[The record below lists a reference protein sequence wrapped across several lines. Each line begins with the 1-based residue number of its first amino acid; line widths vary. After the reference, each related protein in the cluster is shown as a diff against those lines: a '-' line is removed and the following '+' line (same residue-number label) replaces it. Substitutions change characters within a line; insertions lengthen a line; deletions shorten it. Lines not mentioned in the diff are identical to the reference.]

1 MSEKILIGKIVN
13 VFGLSGEV
21 KVYNY
26 SGAED
31 RYEKLEQ
38 IFAGGNRYRIQQ
50 VRHQKNM
57 ILLKLEGVD
66 DRDAAERLRGK
77 NVYMSEEELPELPEN
92 EHYIRDMIGME
103 VYDEPTGRIVGTLK
117 DVLTERAQ
125 PVYVV
130 NTEDGGEVL
139 IPGVPV
145 FVKKIDETTRRITV
159 ALIEGMLP

>member
-1 MSEKILIGKIVN
+1 
-13 VFGLSGEV
+13 
-21 KVYNY
+21 
-26 SGAED
+26 
-31 RYEKLEQ
+31 
-38 IFAGGNRYRIQQ
+38 
-50 VRHQKNM
+50 M

-103 VYDEPTGRIVGTLK
+103 VYDEPSGRIVGTLK

>member
-13 VFGLSGEV
+13 VFGLAGEV

-26 SGAED
+26 SGSEN
-31 RYEKLEQ
+31 RYEELEK
-38 IFAGGNRYRIQQ
+38 IFAGGELYRIQQ
-50 VRHQKNM
+50 ARRQKNM

-77 NVYMSEEELPELPEN
+77 NVYMREEDLPELPED
-92 EHYIRDMIGME
+92 EHYIRDIIGTE
-103 VYDEPTGRIVGTLK
+103 VYDEPSGRIIGTLK

-130 NTEDGGEVL
+130 KTEDGGEVL

-145 FVKKIDETTRRITV
+145 FVKKIDETARRVTV

>member
-26 SGAED
+26 SGSED

-117 DVLTERAQ
+117 DVIQNTAQ
-125 PVYVV
+125 SILEVE
-130 NTEDGGEVL
+130 TSEGKTVL
-139 IPGVPV
+139 IPAVDEFLKEIDDEEGV
-145 FVKKIDETTRRITV
+145 IRV
-159 ALIEGMLP
+159 ALIPGFID